1 MRIILNLSK
10 RAKRS
15 FVGLGLLAATA
26 LTGCAPTPAWEITH
40 PTTGKVTFK
49 GKPLADVELSFF
61 PEDKSFPESI
71 RPRAKTAADGT
82 FVIWTHAQGDGAP
95 AGSYRVTLIHN
106 AVATSKNT
114 AGNSNYG
121 LAIGF
126 TVVAGAYAVGNIS
139 GGAFNPAVAIGAAM
153 MKLFAWQNLW
163 VYFLA
168 NFGGGAAAGAV
179 FKLLNPDDK

>member
-1 MRIILNLSK
+1 LRIIQKLSK
-10 RAKRS
+10 RPKRS

-49 GKPLADVELSFF
+49 GKPLADVDLSFF

-71 RPRAKTAADGT
+71 RPRAKTAADGR

-95 AGSYRVTLIHN
+95 AGSYKVTLIHN

-114 AGNSNYG
+114 IVAKPNDLPVKYAMRDTTDVSVQ
-121 LAIGF
+121 I
-126 TVVAGAYAVGNIS
+126 VAGKNELQ
-139 GGAFNPAVAIGAAM
+139 AFELIR
-153 MKLFAWQNLW
+153 
-163 VYFLA
+163 
-168 NFGGGAAAGAV
+168 
-179 FKLLNPDDK
+179 